1 MAQKDHQERTLRR
14 RLQKAGYALHK
25 SRAKSIYANDFGGY
39 MIVDVR
45 LNAVVGGGKFD
56 FDLEDVEDFVQK
68 YA

>member
-1 MAQKDHQERTLRR
+1 MSVQGNREQTLRR

-25 SRAKSIYANDFGGY
+25 SRAKNIHPNDFGGY

-45 LNAVVGGGKFD
+45 LNAVVGGSRFD